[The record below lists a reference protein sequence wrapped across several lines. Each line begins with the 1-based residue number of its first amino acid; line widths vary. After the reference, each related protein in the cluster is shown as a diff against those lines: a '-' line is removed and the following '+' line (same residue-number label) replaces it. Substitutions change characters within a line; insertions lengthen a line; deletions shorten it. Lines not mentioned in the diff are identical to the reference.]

1 MMNSI
6 IRRIVKIRVFFVS
19 TLLIL
24 TGAQATTKASGSGTY
39 SIPELVSFT
48 FTPSEIDLIGPS
60 TLVSFELMVKHPI
73 GIESTR
79 VKVDLTSAKGNTLSV
94 DLNRVDSPIDFNL
107 KTVTFKGS
115 LEIPRNI
122 KNENYAVVSEA
133 VVGIAPVGA
142 TTSPYSPKFTVSN
155 KLNNIVGAEYD
166 LIIRSGGNLDFD
178 YATFIGPSHA
188 TSFTSQR
195 EYPKLTQYKSP
206 IWKVGEFYSP
216 SDYYEL
222 RVPGLELAI
231 NSKDSKVCTS
241 DGKNLKFIAEGDCY
255 FTVSTPKTKNY
266 NYREDYQ
273 LATISKA
280 RIQQELT
287 VENFPNQKALN
298 LPYQLKIPRVYSLS
312 QGYIIPKTLT
322 PQICL
327 VSEGYVNI
335 FSGGVCRYTYQALET
350 GEFLESKIYE
360 LSFEVLRDAQTISFT
375 PPATANLSAKTLALS
390 ATASGGGVI
399 TYQTTSTGIC
409 SITGSTLNLL
419 KGGNCAITA
428 TQAGSATLAPISAM
442 ATVMIA
448 GSVAPTKK
456 TITCVKGKKTKKV
469 SGTNPKCPKG
479 YKVKR

>member
-1 MMNSI
+1 M
-6 IRRIVKIRVFFVS
+6 KIRVFFVS
-19 TLLIL
+19 ALLIL

-48 FTPSEIDLIGPS
+48 FTPSEVDLIGPS
-60 TLVSFELMVKHPI
+60 TLVSFELIVKHPI

-79 VKVDLTSAKGNTLSV
+79 VKVDLTSVRGNTLSV
-94 DLNRVDSPIDFNL
+94 NLNRSDSPIDLNL
-107 KTVTFKGS
+107 KTVTFRGL
-115 LEIPRNI
+115 LEVPRNT
-122 KNENYAVVSEA
+122 KNENYAVVSES
-133 VVGIAPVGA
+133 VVGVAPAGG
-142 TTSPYSPKFTVSN
+142 TTSPISPKFAVSN

-166 LIIRSGGNLDFD
+166 LIIRSGGDLDFD
-178 YATFIGPSHA
+178 YATFIGPSHG

-195 EYPKLTQYKSP
+195 EYPKLTQYKTP

-241 DGKNLKFIAEGDCY
+241 DGKKLKFIAEGDCY

-266 NYREDYQ
+266 NYREDNQ

-280 RIQQELT
+280 RIQQELM
-287 VENFPNQKALN
+287 VENIPNQKAMN
-298 LPYQLKIPRVYSLS
+298 LPYKMTIPRVYSSS
-312 QGYIIPKTLT
+312 QGYVIPKTLT

-335 FSGGVCRYTYQALET
+335 FSGGICKYTYQALET
-350 GEFLESKIYE
+350 SEFLASKIYE
-360 LSFEVLRDAQTISFT
+360 LSFEILRDSQIITFT
-375 PPATANLSAKTLALS
+375 PPASVNISAKTLALS

-399 TYQTTSTGIC
+399 TYQTSSTGIC

-419 KGGNCAITA
+419 KSGNCAITA
-428 TQAGSATLAPISAM
+428 TQAGTTTLAPISAT

-456 TITCVKGKKTKKV
+456 TITCVKGNKTKKV

-479 YKVKR
+479 YKIKR